1 MNGAYMKH
9 ISKLFLIVALIVFTP
24 FAFTEETS
32 EKDPI
37 FGGIEFE
44 QSCSV
49 CHGFQGRGN
58 GAMADSLKEKPSNLT
73 TLSKRNNGHFPF
85 SRVYQVIEG
94 STRVGVHG
102 SREMPIWGDR
112 YRKEADHYDAD
123 QYLYTRG
130 LILELIVYLMSI
142 QEE

>member
-1 MNGAYMKH
+1 MKNIYKLIFAIKLVI
-9 ISKLFLIVALIVFTP
+9 ISPLSLSDNVT
-24 FAFTEETS
+24 
-32 EKDPI
+32 EKDPV

-44 QSCSV
+44 HACSV

-58 GAMADSLKEKPSNLT
+58 GVMADSLKDKPSNLT

-85 SRVYQVIEG
+85 TKVYQVIEG
-94 STRVGVHG
+94 SSRVGVHG

-112 YRKEADHYDAD
+112 YRKEAEQYDTD
-123 QYLYTRG
+123 NYLYARG
-130 LILELIVYLMSI
+130 LILELIVYLISI